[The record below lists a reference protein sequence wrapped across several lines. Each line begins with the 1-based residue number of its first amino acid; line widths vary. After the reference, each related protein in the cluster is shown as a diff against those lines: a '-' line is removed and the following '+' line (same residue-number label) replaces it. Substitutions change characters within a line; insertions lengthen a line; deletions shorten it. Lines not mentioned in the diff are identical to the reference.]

1 KIGSTRSCGTECII
15 QDTCE
20 AIWEVL
26 QYRVLFQPSQE
37 NWMKIADDFFER
49 WNFPHCI
56 GAIDGKHV
64 VIQAPP
70 HAGSTF
76 YNYKGQHSIVLI
88 AIVSASYK
96 FLMVDIGAQGRH
108 NDGGIFK
115 GSIMGQRF
123 ENKQMDLPSPCPLS
137 NFCDIPI
144 PYMLQQILEMY
155 FVNILYKKAL
165 YLGKKYLII

>member
-1 KIGSTRSCGTECII
+1 MASLAMSYRIGKSTVSSII

-64 VIQAPP
+64 VIQ
-70 HAGSTF
+70 
-76 YNYKGQHSIVLI
+76 V
-88 AIVSASYK
+88 
-96 FLMVDIGAQGRH
+96 
-108 NDGGIFK
+108 
-115 GSIMGQRF
+115 RF
-123 ENKQMDLPSPCPLS
+123 
-137 NFCDIPI
+137 
-144 PYMLQQILEMY
+144 
-155 FVNILYKKAL
+155 
-165 YLGKKYLII
+165 

>member
-1 KIGSTRSCGTECII
+1 MCHLLDDFVLSGIYRYLASGDLMASLAMSYRIGKSTVSSII

-76 YNYKGQHSIVLI
+76 YNYKGQHSNCAYSNSICIL
-88 AIVSASYK
+88 
-96 FLMVDIGAQGRH
+96 Q
-108 NDGGIFK
+108 IFN
-115 GSIMGQRF
+115 G
-123 ENKQMDLPSPCPLS
+123 
-137 NFCDIPI
+137 
-144 PYMLQQILEMY
+144 
-155 FVNILYKKAL
+155 
-165 YLGKKYLII
+165 